1 MLLHGKPLSRGGMNE
16 GKICKLWNEKK
27 VLKSR
32 KIGFHNWAR
41 INDFGLGKDKVN
53 IVHIVLRT
61 SARKITIS
69 CHSLHFPKSAYSKTF
84 NLSIVHNTSANRKLK
99 YLFPSATTPCGLK
112 GRRKP
117 NQKMAI
123 TTYQNI
129 YFLNMTGVLGFSRSK
144 SAREIRFR

>member
-61 SARKITIS
+61 SALLTRIKKYPK
-69 CHSLHFPKSAYSKTF
+69 CRDLKLDHSGVETHLSAAAHFEKSVMP
-84 NLSIVHNTSANRKLK
+84 LR
-99 YLFPSATTPCGLK
+99 
-112 GRRKP
+112 
-117 NQKMAI
+117 
-123 TTYQNI
+123 TYYYTVFCRN
-129 YFLNMTGVLGFSRSK
+129 
-144 SAREIRFR
+144 E